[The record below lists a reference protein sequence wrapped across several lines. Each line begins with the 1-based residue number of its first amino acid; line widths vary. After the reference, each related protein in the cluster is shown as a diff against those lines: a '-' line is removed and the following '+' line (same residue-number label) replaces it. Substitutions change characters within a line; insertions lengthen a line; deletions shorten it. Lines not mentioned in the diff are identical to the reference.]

1 MENNVFERTPEFEQ
15 KVADQEHNT
24 FKTKELDL
32 MTQEEFDKVIP
43 ATGPA
48 KPEEAELIRKR
59 SMEKMAEKNKAHGPA
74 MG

>member
-1 MENNVFERTPEFEQ
+1 MENIERTPEFEK
-15 KVADQEHNT
+15 KVANQETST

-48 KPEEAELIRKR
+48 KPDEAEKLR
-59 SMEKMAEKNKAHGPA
+59 HGTGPA
-74 MG
+74 REIYEKTGK

>member
-1 MENNVFERTPEFEQ
+1 MADFERTPEFEK
-15 KVADQEHNT
+15 KVANQETST

-48 KPEEAELIRKR
+48 KPEERDILL
-59 SMEKMAEKNKAHGPA
+59 HGTGPA
-74 MG
+74 REINKK